1 MKKVEK
7 EQNVRF
13 TTLINPTLLS
23 QLKLISY
30 FTNTKLYEKVNHS
43 VSLAIL
49 EFEKTHNTNIDSLII
64 QCKQRNLLPPLK
76 ISKYYPQMKNTA
88 LVCITEMN
96 SKNSIEE
103 FLQAAQ
109 VVLNKRVEGERL

>member
-49 EFEKTHNTNIDSLII
+49 EFENTHNTNIDSLI
-64 QCKQRNLLPPLK
+64 K
-76 ISKYYPQMKNTA
+76 
-88 LVCITEMN
+88 
-96 SKNSIEE
+96 
-103 FLQAAQ
+103 LQIPNN
-109 VVLNKRVEGERL
+109 VDTPIKENKDVKE

>member
-49 EFEKTHNTNIDSLII
+49 EFEKTHNTNIDSLI
-64 QCKQRNLLPPLK
+64 K
-76 ISKYYPQMKNTA
+76 
-88 LVCITEMN
+88 
-96 SKNSIEE
+96 
-103 FLQAAQ
+103 LQIPNN
-109 VVLNKRVEGERL
+109 VDTPIKENKDVKE

>member
-43 VSLAIL
+43 VHLAIL
-49 EFEKTHNTNIDSLII
+49 EFEKSHNTNIDSLIKI
-64 QCKQRNLLPPLK
+64 QIPNNVDTPIK
-76 ISKYYPQMKNTA
+76 
-88 LVCITEMN
+88 E
-96 SKNSIEE
+96 
-103 FLQAAQ
+103 
-109 VVLNKRVEGERL
+109 NKDVKE

>member
-43 VSLAIL
+43 VHLTIL
-49 EFEKTHNTNIDSLII
+49 EFEKTHNTNIDSLI
-64 QCKQRNLLPPLK
+64 K
-76 ISKYYPQMKNTA
+76 
-88 LVCITEMN
+88 
-96 SKNSIEE
+96 
-103 FLQAAQ
+103 LQIPNN
-109 VVLNKRVEGERL
+109 VDTPIKENKDVKE

>member
-49 EFEKTHNTNIDSLII
+49 EFEKTYNTNIDSLI
-64 QCKQRNLLPPLK
+64 K
-76 ISKYYPQMKNTA
+76 
-88 LVCITEMN
+88 
-96 SKNSIEE
+96 
-103 FLQAAQ
+103 LQIPNNEDTPIKE
-109 VVLNKRVEGERL
+109 NKDVKE